1 MKHIK
6 LFEDYN
12 DNYKTIVIL
21 GLPGSGK
28 SHLANKILKENPD
41 MNYVIYDDFEF
52 RECIKKMGTEN
63 QILSDGSLLERPM
76 EIWRIKQT
84 GESKGV
90 DVEFMYFENDP
101 EKALHNA
108 KRRWESGEGKSYQK
122 TEDME
127 RSMEPMSM
135 DYSRILP
142 KDVTPLPIFLR
153 P

>member
-12 DNYKTIVIL
+12 NKYKTIVIL

-63 QILSDGSLLERPM
+63 QISADGSLLERPG
-76 EIWRIKQT
+76 EIARIKQT

-101 EKALHNA
+101 EKSLHNA

-127 RSMEPMSM
+127 RSMVYMSM

-142 KDVTPLPIFLR
+142 KDVTPLPIWLR